1 MAIQKYKTAGVPEIA
16 NANLMRNA
24 NKGTPSG
31 MLPEEE
37 EGGREYS
44 QKNRVRA
51 HSSLPTIV
59 TLFMTKI
66 CDFPYPIYDQTK
78 HSMFSVMRTAAGT
91 VALNIIYEGLLLT
104 FFSRIME
111 R

>member
-1 MAIQKYKTAGVPEIA
+1 
-16 NANLMRNA
+16 MRNA

-37 EGGREYS
+37 EGGEYS
-44 QKNRVRA
+44 QKNRVGA
-51 HSSLPTIV
+51 YGSLPTIV

-78 HSMFSVMRTAAGT
+78 HSMSSVMSTAAGT

-104 FFSRIME
+104 FSLRIME
-111 R
+111 K